1 MYPRTLEQE
10 FDIQLQIH
18 QNKEFARILRADD
31 EGASLRSISLKPGY
45 EYNLEINPLA
55 RQSTKDF
62 KLLSKKDRDCQLDY
76 ELNENSIFK
85 IYSKANCR
93 YECGT
98 SLAYKICHCIPW
110 DFLHIAQYSTAEI
123 CDVFGR
129 KCFQTVVNNITKN
142 GNECKHCVRECDKME
157 FELKVLST
165 KDLSSMENPYI
176 KYE

>member
-93 YECGT
+93 YECET
-98 SLAYKICHCIPW
+98 SLAYGICHCIPW
-110 DFLHIAQYSTAEI
+110 DFLHTAHNSTAEI

-129 KCFQTVVNNITKN
+129 KCFQTAVNNITKN
-142 GNECKHCVRECDKME
+142 GNACKHCVRECDKME